1 MGKRLD
7 PKVVEAV
14 MLKAGFK
21 PLEDYKSAKTGIRCV
36 HLKCGNEI
44 KPRLEKIMA
53 GGGCGYCA
61 KKFKRNPEESA
72 KIMLKAG
79 LEVQEPYRRADIGW
93 KSKCLKCSRIVYP
106 RLNGI
111 ERGKGCKY
119 CSKRFVDPD
128 EAFEFMKSRNLLP
141 YRPYTTANSR
151 WKCKCL
157 ICGEDVSPSYSSIR
171 DGQGCASCAG
181 NQIRSE
187 DAVSVMIKANLKPLE
202 PYLNGQKNWKCE
214 CLKCGEV
221 VHPTYSAVQQGQGGC
236 IYCAEKGFDPKK
248 PSYLYIL
255 MNDKLNAIKVGIG
268 NSNLRNNDRIKVFKA
283 SGWKLCKKWNFEKG
297 IDAWTTEKRVFQI
310 IRKELRIPQHLTK
323 SEIGYGHGHTETIN
337 ADLIALSDLEDI
349 VEKVIKGL
357 QK

>member
-1 MGKRLD
+1 MAEIILLYGFQ
-7 PKVVEAV
+7 AV
-14 MLKAGFK
+14 
-21 PLEDYKSAKTGIRCV
+21 EDYKNSKTGIKCI
-36 HLKCGNEI
+36 HLKCGKEVS
-44 KPRLEKIMA
+44 PRLYKIEA

-79 LEVQEPYRRADIGW
+79 FEVQEPYRRADVGW

-111 ERGKGCKY
+111 EQGKGCKY

-151 WKCKCL
+151 WECKCL

-181 NQIRSE
+181 NQIRPE

-202 PYLNGQKNWKCE
+202 PYLNGQKNWKCQ

-221 VHPTYSAVQQGQGGC
+221 VYPTYSSVQQGQGGC
-236 IYCAEKGFDPKK
+236 IYCVEKGFDPKK
-248 PSYLYIL
+248 PSYLYL
-255 MNDKLNAIKVGIG
+255 LTNKELNSYKVGIS
-268 NSNLRNNDRIKVFKA
+268 NSHLKNNDRVKIFKA
-283 SGWKLCKKWNFEKG
+283 SGWTVHKKWQFENG
-297 IDAWTTEKRVFQI
+297 IDAWESEKQVFKI
-310 IRKELRIPQHLTK
+310 VRKELKIPQHLSK
-323 SEIGYGHGHTETIN
+323 KQIGYGHGHTETMN
-337 ADLIALSDLEDI
+337 ADLISLVQLVKI
-349 VEKVIKGL
+349 INKVIKEY
-357 QK
+357 K

>member
-1 MGKRLD
+1 MGKQKD

-21 PLEDYKSAKTGIRCV
+21 PLEDYKNAKTGIRCV

-44 KPRLEKIMA
+44 KPRLEKIVA
-53 GGGCGYCA
+53 GGGCGYCSR
-61 KKFKRNPEESA
+61 KFKRNPEESA

-79 LEVQEPYRRADIGW
+79 LEVQEPYRRADVGW
-93 KSKCLKCSRIVYP
+93 KSKCLQCSRIVYP

-157 ICGEDVSPSYSSIR
+157 ICGEDVSPTYSSIR

-181 NQIRSE
+181 NQIRPE

-202 PYLNGQKNWKCE
+202 PYLNGQKNWKCQ

-248 PSYLYIL
+248 ASYLYIL
-255 MNDKLNAIKVGIG
+255 KNDKLGALKVGIG
-268 NSNLRNNDRIKVFKA
+268 NSNLKNNDRIRVFKA
-283 SGWKLCKKWNFEKG
+283 SGWKLYKKWDFEKG
-297 IDAWTTEKRVFQI
+297 IDAWTSEKGVFKI
-310 IRKELRIPQHLTK
+310 LRKELKIPQHLTK

-337 ADLIALSDLEDI
+337 ADLITLSELEEI

-357 QK
+357 QN